1 MVTKKTTKTKKKKE
15 ESKSSAQSTSTVIKK
30 PVKAEVTTLGPA
42 PEVKS
47 GQVAP
52 VQEVTGQTIDAAQQ
66 AEFRARQMALADQLA
81 AQSRGEGPSQA
92 GLQLQRALEDNQNA
106 QLSFARSNR
115 NVNPALA
122 MKQAQGQMASLGQR
136 SALDAAQARIAEI
149 QSAQGLL
156 GGVVDAGRVQDI
168 GLATSQAQLL
178 QQAALANQEE
188 ANKAAIAQG
197 LYDTQANVATGENA
211 TKYGITQGGFDQG
224 VSSDYAAA
232 LNAAATRQAEIN
244 AQIKQAQMSADATR
258 SAASSGANA
267 SRYATDAG
275 LYKFNMENALNLDQA
290 AYLNEM
296 NNQAAQN
303 GANATGTGFRNQ
315 NNAAATGAAGNL
327 ANAWGFQGSKTN
339 KMRFQ

>member
-1 MVTKKTTKTKKKKE
+1 MVTKKSTKTKRKDS
-15 ESKSSAQSTSTVIKK
+15 SKSSAQSTSTVIKK

-42 PEVKS
+42 PEVKA

-52 VQEVTGQTIDAAQQ
+52 VQTVTGQTIDATQQ

-122 MKQAQGQMASLGQR
+122 MKQAQGQMATLGQR

-156 GGVVDAGRVQDI
+156 GNVVDQGRVQDI
-168 GLATSQAQLL
+168 GLATSQAGLL

-224 VSSDYAAA
+224 VSNDYAAA

-244 AQIKQAQMSADATR
+244 AQIKQAQMSAAATTGAANA
-258 SAASSGANA
+258 AASA
-267 SRYATDAG
+267 SRYGTDAG
-275 LYKFNMENALNLDQA
+275 LYKFNMEQALNLDQGGYGNA
-290 AYLNEM
+290 MSNLGFQGN
-296 NNQAAQN
+296 NNQANFDIRKGVNQGYKDA
-303 GANATGTGFRNQ
+303 AN
-315 NNAAATGAAGNL
+315 NL
-327 ANAWGFQGSKTN
+327 ATAWGYQGSQGGAVK
-339 KMRFQ
+339 K